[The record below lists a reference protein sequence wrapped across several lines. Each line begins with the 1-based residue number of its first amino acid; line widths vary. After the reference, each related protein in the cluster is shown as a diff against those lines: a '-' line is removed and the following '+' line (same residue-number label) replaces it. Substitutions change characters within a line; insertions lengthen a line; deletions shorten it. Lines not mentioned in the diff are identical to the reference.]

1 MTSTFE
7 VIRKVIK
14 IGQLSLTTWFV
25 FVFHMLP
32 IRKLKKRGSEG
43 KKLICGAK
51 KQEVIKKDKMQLK
64 TLAINKF
71 LKLEFNIYVLFLL
84 LNSIPFISYKI
95 VWMFFC
101 IQ

>member
-1 MTSTFE
+1 
-7 VIRKVIK
+7 
-14 IGQLSLTTWFV
+14 
-25 FVFHMLP
+25 MLP

-95 VWMFFC
+95 V
-101 IQ
+101 